1 MATKKSGSGKSGTQ
15 RTAKEAEVTT
25 PPPPSWIALEEPSVR
40 TLKVYALDPSAGNYI
55 GNVMS
60 VNVKWEKDLLPGP
73 VEVYKG
79 RGAKIAV
86 VDYDGA
92 NKQYYPPVDLND
104 LRIVARDGL
113 DPSESDPRFHQQMV
127 YAVAKETIE
136 KFESALGRR
145 IRWRRADR
153 PPGWDSEK
161 ADDEKDKPHPWRKTN
176 DIWVLHLFPHAM
188 VQANAFY
195 SPEAKGILFGY
206 FTARENGQGRN
217 LPGQRVFTCL
227 SHDIITHEVTH
238 AIIDGIRTY
247 FTEPTNPDVLAF
259 HEAFADLTAL
269 FSHFSHQEAL
279 LDTIQKT
286 GGRLFQ
292 FELRP
297 DAAPTGIHGNQPPQY
312 ARSVPSQSGV
322 KTSET
327 KEAKDG
333 EDNKGGAKTLVA
345 QIEMR
350 NPLIDLAQQFGE
362 ASGMNRGLR
371 SALDVW
377 HDQKTIQRRIND
389 PHFRGSILVAAV
401 FDAYFTVYLR
411 RTADLFR
418 IYRAG
423 GGDSNAEDLPGPLAK
438 LLAEQAAK
446 TASEFFRLCVRA
458 LDFCPPV
465 DITFGDF
472 LRALITAN
480 FDLHPVD
487 GKGVRDALMQAF
499 RVRGIYPEN
508 ASFFSEDALCWPR
521 LPKWREDAPVPDALP
536 PVRAKIKHP
545 VTGKEELTPLTFG
558 SANEMTKEE
567 MDVNGAV
574 LRQYA
579 LDNAD
584 RLGFDT
590 NPSLPEE
597 CKPYAPSFHTV
608 SRVGPDGV
616 LRMDM
621 VVELVQTKTAPFDE
635 QGLNVGSFP
644 MRGGVT
650 LIIAAPEVR
659 NRNRG
664 LPEVRFAIGKCLSG
678 KEGGRREKRQ
688 RDYYMSLGL
697 LNGPTDDSNHFQ
709 ANFGLLH
716 HGF

>member
-1 MATKKSGSGKSGTQ
+1 MATKKSSAGKRGTK
-15 RTAKEAEVTT
+15 RTAKAAPATT
-25 PPPPSWIALEEPSVR
+25 PPPPSWIELEEPSVR
-40 TLKVYALDPSAGNYI
+40 TLKVYALDPSAGNYV

-60 VNVKWEKDLLPGP
+60 VNIKWEKGLMPGP
-73 VEVYKG
+73 VETYRG

-136 KFESALGRR
+136 KFEAALGRR

-153 PPGWDSEK
+153 PPGWDRQKEG
-161 ADDEKDKPHPWRKTN
+161 DGDDKPHPCRKTN
-176 DIWVLHLFPHAM
+176 DIWVLRLFPHAM

-206 FTARENGQGRN
+206 FTAKETGQGRN

-286 GGRLFQ
+286 GGLLFQ
-292 FELRP
+292 FELMP
-297 DAAPTGIHGNQPPQY
+297 DAAPTGIHGTQPPPY
-312 ARSVPSQSGV
+312 ARTTPAQSGV

-333 EDNKGGAKTLVA
+333 EGSKKSLVA

-350 NPLIDLAQQFGE
+350 NPLIELAQQFGE

-371 SALDVW
+371 SALNVW
-377 HDQKTIQRRIND
+377 HDPKTIQKRIND

-401 FDAYFTVYLR
+401 FDAYFSVYIK

-423 GGDSNAEDLPGPLAK
+423 GGDSNAEDLPGPLAR
-438 LLAEQAAK
+438 LLAEQASK

-508 ASFFSEDALCWPR
+508 ARFFSEDALCWP
-521 LPKWREDAPVPDALP
+521 LLKWNADAPDADALP
-536 PVRAKIKHP
+536 PVQAKIN
-545 VTGKEELTPLTFG
+545 GEEEPTPLTFG
-558 SANEMTKEE
+558 SANEMTTDE
-567 MDVNGAV
+567 MNINGAV

-579 LDNAD
+579 LDNAE

-590 NPSLPEE
+590 DPTLPEE
-597 CKPYAPSFHTV
+597 FSPYAPSFHTV

-621 VVELVQTKTAPFDE
+621 VVELVQTTEAPFDE
-635 QGLNVGSFP
+635 KGLNVGSFP
-644 MRGGVT
+644 MRWGVT

-659 NRNRG
+659 NQKRG
-664 LPEVRFAIGKCLSG
+664 LPEVRFAIGKCKTG
-678 KEGGRREKRQ
+678 EAKGARERRERRQ
-688 RDYYMSLGL
+688 RHYYMSLGL
-697 LNGPTDDSNHFQ
+697 LNGPTDDSSHFQ

-716 HGF
+716 QGF

>member
-1 MATKKSGSGKSGTQ
+1 MT
-15 RTAKEAEVTT
+15 
-25 PPPPSWIALEEPSVR
+25 LEEPAVR
-40 TLKVYALDPSAGNYI
+40 TLRVYALDPSAGNFV

-60 VNVKWEKDLLPGP
+60 VNIKWEKDLQPGP
-73 VEVYKG
+73 AG
-79 RGAKIAV
+79 SKIAV
-86 VDYDGA
+86 VDYDAA
-92 NKQYYPPVDLND
+92 NKQYYPPVNLND

-127 YAVAKETIE
+127 YAVATETIE
-136 KFESALGRR
+136 KFEAALGRR

-153 PPGWDSEK
+153 PPGWNREK
-161 ADDEKDKPHPWRKTN
+161 AGKEKDQTHPWRKTD
-176 DIWVLHLFPHAM
+176 DIWVLRLFPHAM

-195 SPEAKGILFGY
+195 SPQAKGILFGY
-206 FTARENGQGRN
+206 FTAKEKDQGRN

-259 HEAFADLTAL
+259 HEGFADLVAL

-286 GGRLFQ
+286 GGRLYQ

-297 DAAPTGIHGNQPPQY
+297 DAAPTGIRPPQPTP
-312 ARSVPSQSGV
+312 SGQSSPSQSGA
-322 KTSET
+322 KTSDAE
-327 KEAKDG
+327 
-333 EDNKGGAKTLVA
+333 GAKTSDESLVA
-345 QIEMR
+345 QIKMR

-362 ASGMNRGLR
+362 ASGMGRGLR

-377 HDQKTIQRRIND
+377 HDQKTIQTRIND
-389 PHFRGSILVAAV
+389 SHFRGSILVAAV
-401 FDAYFTVYLR
+401 FDAYFTIYLR

-418 IYRAG
+418 IFRAG
-423 GGDSNAEDLPGPLAK
+423 GGNSDAEDLPGPLAQ
-438 LLAEQAAK
+438 LLAEQASK
-446 TASEFFRLCVRA
+446 TAAEFFRLCVRS
-458 LDFCPPV
+458 LDYCPPI

-480 FDLHPVD
+480 FDLHPID

-521 LPKWREDAPVPDALP
+521 LPKWEGPGKDPDALP
-536 PVRAKIKHP
+536 PVQALIKHP
-545 VTGKEELTPLTFG
+545 ATGKEEMTSLTFG
-558 SANEMTKEE
+558 SANGLTSDE
-567 MDVNGAV
+567 MDINGAV

-579 LDNAD
+579 LDNAAL
-584 RLGFDT
+584 LGFDT
-590 NPSLPEE
+590 DPALPEE
-597 CKPYAPSFHTV
+597 CRPYSPSFHPV
-608 SRVGPDGV
+608 FRVGPDGAM
-616 LRMDM
+616 RTDM
-621 VVELVQTKTAPFDE
+621 VVELVQTKKAPFDVG
-635 QGLNVGSFP
+635 GLNVGSFP

-659 NRNRG
+659 GKKRG
-664 LPEVRFAIGKCLSG
+664 LPEVRFAIGKCLRG
-678 KEGGRREKRQ
+678 KKGDLREARQ

-716 HGF
+716 QGF